1 MATRRTGAPRPQSSR
16 LRFATVTIV
25 VVALVG
31 FLSALIFRPGDDR
44 PGRIPTVAESRPT
57 VPVVEVPLSSVKGAQ
72 IVDRINIAPGQII
85 DPTFTFSTA
94 TRSIQIGAR
103 IIERPAPRVEWAD
116 IERRDAVFIVLPRPV
131 TVPLD
136 TADIA
141 VAHQTTYIDTEGKVS
156 AVVPSGSTP
165 PTPFQPYRFALITT
179 EARPMARDIQ
189 IGDRFGGPSNLPTE
203 QQAVPTPGGPTTVQT
218 AVPVDAYP
226 APPRVAVTPKPTG
239 PYPAAKP

>member
-1 MATRRTGAPRPQSSR
+1 MATKRAGAPKPPRSR
-16 LRFATVTIV
+16 LRFGIVTIV

-31 FLSALIFRPGDDR
+31 FLSALIIRPGDDR
-44 PGRIPTVAESRPT
+44 KTQIATAVDSRPT
-57 VPVVEVPLSSVKGAQ
+57 VAAVEIPLASVKGVQ
-72 IVDRINIAPGQII
+72 ILDRIHIAPDQVL

-116 IERRDAVFIVLPRPV
+116 IERRDAIFLVLPRPV

-136 TADIA
+136 TSDIA
-141 VAHQTTYIDTEGKVS
+141 VAHLTTYINSVGTVS

-165 PTPFQPYRFALITT
+165 ATPLQPYRFALITT
-179 EARPMARDIQ
+179 DARPMARDIQ

-203 QQAVPTPGGPTTVQT
+203 QQALPTPAGPATVQT
-218 AVPVDAYP
+218 AVPAGAYP
-226 APPRVAVTPKPTG
+226 APPKVAVTPRPSG
-239 PYPAAKP
+239 PYPAKP